1 MEESESKQLLQ
12 AAYKLAEENNKM
24 LYKVRGVQK
33 RQAIFSILKWL
44 IIIGIAV
51 GAFYFLQPFVG
62 QVQKFIQDSGTSINQ
77 LKNLGNTFQNILPK

>member
-44 IIIGIAV
+44 IIIGIAM

-62 QVQKFIQDSGTSINQ
+62 QVQKFIQDSGASINQ